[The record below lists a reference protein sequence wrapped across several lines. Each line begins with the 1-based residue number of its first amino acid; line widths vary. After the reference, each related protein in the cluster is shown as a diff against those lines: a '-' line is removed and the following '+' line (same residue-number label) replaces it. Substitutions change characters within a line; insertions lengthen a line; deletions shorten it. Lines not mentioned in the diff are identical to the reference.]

1 MAFDTSYN
9 VIYWNL
15 YILGG
20 QPLLSR
26 HYSILRGCPLNTGFT
41 VPCIF
46 HHMGREN
53 QEGKEPCFSDTFNT
67 FWRHRQHDWPG
78 QAVWIG
84 TGSLWLEDARSR
96 LLCSRPMMM
105 TAFPEGVRLIQV
117 SLYPRQPEVMMG
129 HDREWW
135 AYRQVCGQRGR
146 NLTMSMAVLPIKC
159 FPRQLLE

>member
-15 YILGG
+15 YRLGG

-84 TGSLWLEDARSR
+84 TGSLWLEEARSR

-105 TAFPEGVRLIQV
+105 IVQLVKKTRFNDKF
-117 SLYPRQPEVMMG
+117 SL
-129 HDREWW
+129 
-135 AYRQVCGQRGR
+135 RQVLCSNLSIKKKMHEYCLQFSWFAFFWKVKNAEFGQ
-146 NLTMSMAVLPIKC
+146 L
-159 FPRQLLE
+159 